1 VTPDQFLS
9 TIAGTDPTAVRN
21 LLGEIATRRTRPAMT
36 PGELLDRLAARLP
49 EFATPMRPW
58 IAAHS

>member
-1 VTPDQFLS
+1 M
-9 TIAGTDPTAVRN
+9 AVRDV
-21 LLGEIATRRTRPAMT
+21 LGEIAIRRTRPAMT

-49 EFATPMRPW
+49 EFATRMLPW